1 MNNFAKRVS
10 CAAMAGALA
19 LGAMTGCGSKAAG
32 IDGTQT
38 AVTVNE
44 DKITLG
50 EVSFYAHFNAASTYS
65 FYYAYFGMTNLFD
78 QVMDEESGQTY
89 GEYLVTSSAEELG
102 DMMVL
107 KQHAE
112 EYGVA
117 IDDEAR
123 AAIEAAAQAY
133 IDKNDEETRN
143 KIAASKEDVIA
154 LMELQTYRTLMR
166 DAMARDVD
174 TQVSDEESQQSGV
187 KYVSFSLAS
196 EEAEDA
202 EAAEA
207 EEEAAE
213 DAESE
218 DAAAEDAESED
229 AAAEETPSVAEQN
242 AETTAKAEALLES
255 IQLLGE
261 GLNAD
266 TFETAVKG
274 TDDTYSVQSGTFTK
288 ADPTDTTLNAAI
300 VEAVSGLTEG
310 SLVPEVVTNE
320 EGTNLYIV
328 FYDKEVDED
337 ATASKV
343 EEILKERK
351 EENFDSLLA
360 GWKEAAE
367 INVNAELLAQIVIS
381 DASPVTFKQDE
392 TAQTAEEGEAAEE
405 TAEEG
410 EAAEETAEEGEA
422 AEEAAAEGEAAEAK

>member
-1 MNNFAKRVS
+1 MNKFAKRVS

-117 IDDEAR
+117 IDDEAK

-218 DAAAEDAESED
+218 DAAAE
-229 AAAEETPSVAEQN
+229 ETPSAAEQN

-392 TAQTAEEGEAAEE
+392 TAQTAEEGDSAEE